1 MKTRGGSSRHL
12 RRAIRL
18 GQTAGVTYLGMGL
31 SLLSAP
37 LLARELGA
45 GGRGVL
51 AAAFV
56 LVQLLSWSA
65 FLGLPRGLAMQ
76 ELRKGYASR
85 NALRVVTLLGPIAAV
100 VAFIASGAAANGDHQ
115 IATYIKVAASVL
127 ILAGLGAVGVERA
140 LVRGQLLAVNL
151 SRALNL
157 VLPSLAI
164 IIAFGLG
171 ILTLQSAF
179 VITLSGQVL
188 SVLLGIV
195 LATPLLRSRTRIP
208 SPWRFSLHY
217 WGGSAF
223 DGIGARVD
231 QLILAACVLPSQLG
245 VYAVAVTCASA
256 AGGFTQALNQLTYSR
271 FASLSTGADGAPM
284 LRRRTSMGLAMS
296 AFSGGSIVVVVALW
310 GEWLFG
316 SSFDG
321 LFPIVSVLVIA
332 QAMNDQWQLR
342 TYLDSASGDPSALM
356 WASACGIVVLVAV
369 AVVLGASGNLNGLS
383 MAYAL
388 VGFAAVRLVVRA
400 ILRRTRSAPV

>member
-1 MKTRGGSSRHL
+1 M
-12 RRAIRL
+12 
-18 GQTAGVTYLGMGL
+18 TYLGMGL

-45 GGRGVL
+45 DGRGVL

-76 ELRKGYASR
+76 ELRNGYASR

-100 VAFIASGAAANGDHQ
+100 IAFIASGAAANGDDR

-127 ILAGLGAVGVERA
+127 VLAGLGAVGVERA
-140 LVRGQLLAVNL
+140 LIRGQLLAVNL

-164 IIAFGLG
+164 IIAFGSG
-171 ILTLQSAF
+171 VLTLQSAF
-179 VITLSGQVL
+179 VITLSGQML

-208 SPWRFSLHY
+208 APWRFSLHY

-231 QLILAACVLPSQLG
+231 QLILAACVLPNQLG

-271 FASLSTGADGAPM
+271 FASLPIGSDDAPM
-284 LRRRTSMGLAMS
+284 LRKRTFIGLAMS
-296 AFSGGSIVVVVALW
+296 ALSGGLIVVVVALW
-310 GEWLFG
+310 GDWLFG

-356 WASACGIVVLVAV
+356 WASACGMVVLVAV
-369 AVVLGASGNLNGLS
+369 AVLLGMSGNLSGLS
-383 MAYAL
+383 MAWAL
-388 VGFAAVRLVVRA
+388 VGFAAVRLAVRA
-400 ILRRTRSAPV
+400 IIHRTRPAPV

>member
-1 MKTRGGSSRHL
+1 
-12 RRAIRL
+12 
-18 GQTAGVTYLGMGL
+18 
-31 SLLSAP
+31 
-37 LLARELGA
+37 
-45 GGRGVL
+45 
-51 AAAFV
+51 
-56 LVQLLSWSA
+56 
-65 FLGLPRGLAMQ
+65 MQ